1 MSISLQY
8 NRSLMRMIICKML
21 MLNLKVKSK
30 NKKVNWEPKKNRSI
44 VYKNINK
51 NTKMK
56 LTNLNKKKKIETK
69 SS

>member
-8 NRSLMRMIICKML
+8 NRSLMRMVICKML
-21 MLNLKVKSK
+21 MWNLKVKSK